1 MSTEESPAASK
12 QAIVIFGVCGCGK
25 STIGR
30 LLASRLNSPFLEGDA
45 FHPKANI
52 EKMSANFPLTD
63 GDRIPWLA
71 NLGKSLGESA
81 RSNGLAIAACS
92 ALKKKYRD
100 QLIEAAQ
107 MPILFL
113 YMKGSQELIARRM
126 AIRTHHFMP
135 VGLLESQIA
144 TLEPPIEDENAIV
157 CPINESPEQI
167 VENALV
173 ALKKINLV

>member
-1 MSTEESPAASK
+1 MSTEVSPAASR

-30 LLASRLNSPFLEGDA
+30 LLASRLNSLFLEGDA
-45 FHPKANI
+45 FHPKTNI
-52 EKMSANFPLTD
+52 EKMSANVPLTD
-63 GDRIPWLA
+63 EDRIPWLA
-71 NLGKSLGESA
+71 NLGKTLGESA
-81 RSNGLAIAACS
+81 RANGLAIAACS

-107 MPILFL
+107 MPISFL
-113 YMKGSQELIARRM
+113 YMKGSQELIAGRM
-126 AIRTHHFMP
+126 AERTDHFMP

-144 TLEPPIEDENAIV
+144 TLEPPTEEEHVII
-157 CPINESPEQI
+157 CPINQSPEQI

-173 ALKKINLV
+173 GLKKINLA